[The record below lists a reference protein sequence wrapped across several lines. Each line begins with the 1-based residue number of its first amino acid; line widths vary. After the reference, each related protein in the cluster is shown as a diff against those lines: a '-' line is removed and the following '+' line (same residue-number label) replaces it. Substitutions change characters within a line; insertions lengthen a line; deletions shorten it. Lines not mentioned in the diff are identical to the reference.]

1 MGDSLSIR
9 RDHIVLVVA
18 QMDITRLETP
28 EDILHQLNVFL
39 RSSVMYNNLG

>member
-9 RDHIVLVVA
+9 RDHIVFVVA

-28 EDILHQLNVFL
+28 EDILYQLNVFL